1 MHGCNYNQI
10 LIYIWCYIS
19 YLGDVI
25 VIITA
30 TMITTIKVT
39 IVIIVIT
46 VLVRNNW

>member
-25 VIITA
+25 VIIA
-30 TMITTIKVT
+30 VTMITTTKLT
-39 IVIIVIT
+39 IVITI
-46 VLVRNNW
+46 